1 MTGSGDL
8 HVVFKVADAEYAL
21 RASDV
26 LHMES
31 YTGATKV
38 PGTAPYVAGLVQIRG
53 RVVPVVDVRA
63 RFGLAPAPLTL
74 DSRVVVAQANDR
86 TVGLLVDSARE
97 VLRIPQEDFK
107 TPPEVVS
114 RETQG
119 FVKAVA
125 QSQKRLVL
133 LLDFGKV
140 IGEEPALPASPV
152 AKAGKPEHAI
162 GEVTA
167 NGQ

>member
-1 MTGSGDL
+1 MTGTGEL

-31 YTGATKV
+31 FSGATKV

-63 RFGLAPAPLTL
+63 RFGLPPASLTI
-74 DSRVVVAQANDR
+74 DSRVVVAREKER

-97 VLRIPQEDFK
+97 VLRIPLEEFK
-107 TPPEVVS
+107 APPEVVS
-114 RETQG
+114 RDTQG

-125 QSQKRLVL
+125 QAKERLVM

-140 IGEEPALPASPV
+140 IGEVEP
-152 AKAGKPEHAI
+152 H
-162 GEVTA
+162 
-167 NGQ
+167 GQ

>member
-1 MTGSGDL
+1 MTGSGEL

-31 YTGATKV
+31 YSGATRV
-38 PGTAPYVAGLVQIRG
+38 PGTAPYVAGIVQIRG

-63 RFGLAPAPLTL
+63 RFGLPAASLTL
-74 DSRVVVAQANDR
+74 DSRVVVAQAKDR

-97 VLRIPQEDFK
+97 VLRIPPEEFK
-107 TPPEVVS
+107 APPEVVS
-114 RETQG
+114 QDTKG

-125 QSQKRLVL
+125 QSQKRLVM
-133 LLDFGKV
+133 LLDFDKV
-140 IGEEPALPASPV
+140 IGEVE
-152 AKAGKPEHAI
+152 
-162 GEVTA
+162 A